1 MRLLRRLLLGL
12 LLGWAAVGLAAAQGR
27 DAQEAELAAAVA
39 AAEQAQGPD
48 GPAVLEPLRSLADL
62 LRQRGR
68 LAEALPLAQR
78 ALALAERLHGPE
90 HLAVAGAANELGLV
104 LVGLGRFAEAQALLQ
119 RSLALRERLLPADHL
134 DIANSLNSL
143 GELYRQAGPQAQAAA
158 MYERALAI
166 VEKQLGPEHPITAL
180 VLNNLC
186 AAQLEVGRYDLALAA
201 GRRSVAIYEKLAG
214 PEHPMTARALS
225 NLAEVYRG
233 LGQPEQA
240 LPPMERAF
248 AAFERAYGPDNLEV
262 ARLANNLAGLHESQG
277 RIDAAIP
284 LYERS
289 IAIVE
294 RQLGP
299 AHAFLANPL
308 NNLASLYQERGRV
321 AEALPL
327 HRRALQLRERILGPQ
342 HPLAALSRH
351 NIALALLA
359 DGQRDAAQE
368 ELQHSIVLAAADPA
382 ARELLWHGQSDLAQL
397 HAAAGRS
404 ELAILWGKEAVNT
417 LQGLRGGMPALERE
431 LQRSYLQSRRAPY
444 DRLADLLIAQGR
456 IAEAQEVLQ
465 MLKEAELHEG
475 LERGGAV
482 DPRSTRIDLTGLE
495 RERFARFY
503 ALRDRQAALAAER
516 QALERRRAGAPLPA
530 ADAARLKEIVEQLM
544 PVAEQAMTRF
554 FGELERAMVGA
565 PPEQGRPAAGV
576 EATRL
581 RRAVDA
587 LAASEPAAAAVG
599 LQYLV
604 SDERLSIV
612 LSLPGSPPIAV
623 QQPIGRR
630 ALHARLAG
638 LLLQLRSPAADPA
651 LLRAGLRE
659 LHGWL
664 VAPIEADLQRF
675 GARTLMLSLDDQL
688 RLLPFAALLD
698 ERGRHL
704 VQDYT
709 LALYNEAARQALEK
723 PAPPAWRVAA
733 MGLSEPVDDLPAL
746 AAVPQELAAVV
757 RARGA
762 SGEAWLNRAF
772 DRARLLATLNAP
784 GYNVLHVASHFV
796 LENGAPARSRLYLGD
811 KSRLTLADIAR
822 EDLSFGRFD
831 LVTFSACDT
840 ARGGGRDAT
849 GQEME
854 SLSAKTQNQGA
865 QAVLATLWKVDDA
878 STSGFMQQ
886 FYALRGERGLNK
898 AQALGAVQRD
908 MIEGRLRGAGT
919 DWRTPYH
926 WAPFVLMGNW
936 R

>member
-1 MRLLRRLLLGL
+1 MRLLRSVL
-12 LLGWAAVGLAAAQGR
+12 LAAALAAGAFGPAAAQSG
-27 DAQEAELAAAVA
+27 DAEEATLAAALA
-39 AAEQAQGPD
+39 TAEQAQGPD
-48 GPAVLEPLRSLADL
+48 GPAVLEALRSLADH
-62 LRQRGR
+62 RRERGR
-68 LAEALPLAQR
+68 LPEALPLAQR
-78 ALALAERLHGPE
+78 ALALAERLHGPAHPE
-90 HLAVAGAANELGLV
+90 VAAVANELGLV
-104 LVGLGRFAEAQALLQ
+104 LLGLGRFAEAQALLQ
-119 RSLALRERLLPADHL
+119 RSLALREQLLPADHL

-143 GELYRQAGPQAQAAA
+143 GELYRQAGPQAQAAT
-158 MYERALAI
+158 MYERSLAI

-186 AAQLEVGRYDLALAA
+186 AAQLVVGRLDRALEA
-201 GRRSVAIYEKLAG
+201 GRRSVALYEKLAG
-214 PEHPMTARALS
+214 PGHPMTARALS
-225 NLAEVYRG
+225 NLAEVYRA
-233 LGQPEQA
+233 LGQPDLA
-240 LPPMERAF
+240 LPPMQRALSIYEQ
-248 AAFERAYGPDNLEV
+248 AFGPDNLEV
-262 ARLANNLAGLHESQG
+262 ARLANNLAGLHEAQG
-277 RIDAAIP
+277 RIELAIP

-289 IAIVE
+289 LAIIE

-299 AHAFLANPL
+299 EHAFLANPL
-308 NNLASLYQERGRV
+308 NNLASLYQERGRA

-327 HRRALQLRERILGPQ
+327 HRRALQLRERVLGPQ
-342 HPLAALSRH
+342 HPLTALSRH
-351 NIALALLA
+351 NIALALRA
-359 DGQRDAAQE
+359 DGQPEAALE
-368 ELQHSIVLAAADPA
+368 ELQRTIVLAAADPA
-382 ARELLWHGQSDLAQL
+382 AVEVLWHSQSDLAQL

-404 ELAILWGKEAVNT
+404 ELAIVWGKEAVNT
-417 LQGLRGGMPALERE
+417 LQGLRGGMSALERE
-431 LQRSYLQSRRAPY
+431 LQRSYVQSRRAPY

-456 IAEAQEVLQ
+456 LVEAQEVLQ

-475 LERGGAV
+475 LERGSPV
-482 DPRSTRIDLTGLE
+482 DPRSTRIELTGLE
-495 RERFARFY
+495 RERFARYY
-503 ALRDRQAALAAER
+503 ALRDRQSALAAER
-516 QALERRRAGAPLPA
+516 QALERRRAAAPLPPP
-530 ADAARLKEIVEQLM
+530 DAARLEEIVGQLM
-544 PVAEQAMTRF
+544 PVAEAAMTRF
-554 FGELERAMVGA
+554 FAELERALAAA
-565 PPEQGRPAAGV
+565 PEPGRPAAGI
-576 EATRL
+576 EASRL

-604 SDERLSIV
+604 TDERLSIV

-638 LLLQLRSPAADPA
+638 LLLQLRHPAADPA
-651 LLRAGLRE
+651 LLDAGLRE
-659 LHGWL
+659 LHAWL
-664 VAPIEADLQRF
+664 VAPVEPDLKRF

-688 RLLPFAALLD
+688 RLVPFAALRD
-698 ERGRHL
+698 AAGRPL

-723 PAPPAWRVAA
+723 ASPPAWRVAA

-746 AAVPQELAAVV
+746 VAVPRELQAVV

-762 SGEAWLNRAF
+762 SGQAWLNRDF
-772 DRARLLATLNAP
+772 DKPRLLATLRSP
-784 GYNVLHVASHFV
+784 GFNVLHVASHFV

-811 KSRLTLADIAR
+811 RSRLTLADITR
-822 EDLSFGRFD
+822 EDLPFGRFD

-898 AQALGAVQRD
+898 AQALRAVQLD
-908 MIEGRLRGAGT
+908 MLEGRLRGERA
-919 DWRTPYH
+919 DWRSPYH